1 MLLLLLQSATSP
13 VVVDGHLG
21 TTALLFLVV
30 SWACVLG
37 LTVWSFSKI
46 LRIQAQRAATPSPA
60 DDMTARE
67 RVPPT
72 A

>member
-1 MLLLLLQSATSP
+1 M
-13 VVVDGHLG
+13 
-21 TTALLFLVV
+21 TTGSLLFMLG
-30 SWACVLG
+30 SWAFVLG
-37 LTVWSFSKI
+37 LLGWSFSKI
-46 LRIQAQRAATPSPA
+46 FAAQARRAATPDRA